1 MSGFFGNDKPVI
13 TQGIVSKV
21 FDDEIGLFLTTT
33 DVNSGNSGGPIFNL
47 NGKLVGITV
56 ATLDKKKVM
65 EETGNIPTSMG
76 IAIKSN
82 MLKEVFDY
90 KKTLPVS
97 KTKYNKASIYQQM
110 LPSIVF
116 IAVEADLE

>member
-1 MSGFFGNDKPVI
+1 
-13 TQGIVSKV
+13 
-21 FDDEIGLFLTTT
+21 
-33 DVNSGNSGGPIFNL
+33 
-47 NGKLVGITV
+47 
-56 ATLDKKKVM
+56 M

-82 MLKEVFDY
+82 KLKEVFYY
-90 KKTLPVS
+90 KKTIPVS

-116 IAVEADLE
+116 IAVEADTE